1 MTRRPASALLVAVA
15 FASLAAPGCDRGPGR
30 SADRQAPAAKPA
42 AEQARLQM
50 QGGTAPRDKA
60 SFAEA
65 APAAPPPGAPADEA
79 PAPGAARKLIR
90 RGQLTLEVSDF
101 AQGAAAATRIAQAHG
116 GYVADSQ
123 SSVAPNGRR
132 SGTLTLRVAADRFD
146 AAIAELKPL
155 GRVQSEGVSSEDVT
169 RAYTDLET
177 RLRIKRE
184 AEARIRQIL
193 RERTAKLSDV
203 LEAERELSRLVEE
216 IEVAEGQRRFFDH
229 EIALSTLHL
238 HLREP
243 ESVVRPG
250 LLDPILEAL
259 RDSLATLAQSVAAL
273 VSVSVFAAPWLLV
286 FWGVFRLARRS
297 WRRRRVGFEPQPPAK
312 TPQA

>member
-1 MTRRPASALLVAVA
+1 MTRRPASAVT
-15 FASLAAPGCDRGPGR
+15 LALALALTVIPGCGGASP
-30 SADRQAPAAKPA
+30 ADRQAPAARPA
-42 AEQARLQM
+42 PEQARLQM
-50 QGGTAPRDKA
+50 QGGTAPQGKA
-60 SFAEA
+60 AFAET
-65 APAAPPPGAPADEA
+65 APAAPPPGTPADEA
-79 PAPGAARKLIR
+79 PAASAARKLIR
-90 RGQLTLEVSDF
+90 RGQLTLEVADF

-123 SSVAPNGRR
+123 SSAAPNGRR

-146 AAIAELKPL
+146 AAIAALKPL

-216 IEVAEGQRRFFDH
+216 IEVAEGQRRFYDH

-238 HLREP
+238 NLREP

-250 LLDPILEAL
+250 LLDPIVEAL
-259 RDSLATLAQSVAAL
+259 RDSLATLSESVAAL
-273 VSVSVFAAPWLLV
+273 VSVSVFAGPGLLV
-286 FWGVFRLARRS
+286 FWGVFRLVRRS
-297 WRRRRVGFEPQPPAK
+297 WRRRRAGFEPQPPAK
-312 TPQA
+312 APGA

>member
-1 MTRRPASALLVAVA
+1 MTRRPAFALTLALALAVTVV
-15 FASLAAPGCDRGPGR
+15 PGCGAK
-30 SADRQAPAAKPA
+30 STADRQEPAARPA
-42 AEQARLQM
+42 PEQARLQM
-50 QGGTAPRDKA
+50 QGGAAPQEKAAFAETAPA
-60 SFAEA
+60 G
-65 APAAPPPGAPADEA
+65 PGAPADEA
-79 PAPGAARKLIR
+79 PAPSAARKLIR
-90 RGQLTLEVSDF
+90 RGQLTLEVADF
-101 AQGAAAATRIAQAHG
+101 AKGVADATRIAQAHG

-146 AAIAELKPL
+146 AAVAELKPL
-155 GRVQSEGVSSEDVT
+155 GRVESEGVSSEDVT

-203 LEAERELSRLVEE
+203 LDAERELSRLVEE
-216 IEVAEGQRRFFDH
+216 IEVAEGQRRFYDH
-229 EIALSTLHL
+229 EIALSTLQL
-238 HLREP
+238 NLREP

-250 LLDPILEAL
+250 LLDPIVEAL
-259 RDSLATLAQSVAAL
+259 RDSLATLSESVAAL

-286 FWGVFRLARRS
+286 FWGVFRLLRRS
-297 WRRRRVGFEPQPPAK
+297 WRRRRAGFEPRPPAK
-312 TPQA
+312 APGA